1 MMAEPFILGVNYWPR
16 RKAMYWWSN
25 FEADEVREEFDVIA
39 SLGMNVVRLFLL
51 WDDWQ
56 PSSDSVSAE
65 RLADFAKVCDIA
77 AEHNLGLDVTFF
89 TGHMSGPNWSPKWL
103 LDKNA
108 PAPSPYMR
116 QVLSG
121 GKIVDSSYR
130 NMFHDAEALAAS
142 RRLLKTV
149 VSEFKDHDAIWMW
162 NLGNEPDLFAH
173 PHSYQE
179 GRAWAKEMRDLIRE
193 IDPNHPVTCG
203 LHVDSLF
210 NNNGLRIDQVYAET
224 DVAVMHG
231 YPMYIPW
238 ARNNLDVDFMA
249 YLCAL
254 VTALSGKPCLAE
266 EWGGCTAP
274 NGRDSEVWE
283 WTSYKAQHRT
293 QFMASEIALANHIEA
308 VLPKLQEVGST
319 GSMFWCYADYVE
331 ELWDKP
337 PCDENGAKH
346 ERHFGLVRPDGS
358 LKPHAEVIRK
368 FAETKPTIQPAT
380 RTVTLD
386 ISADEYYENPY
397 FEAQRLYK
405 DYLSRYGESLT

>member
-1 MMAEPFILGVNYWPR
+1 MADPFVLGVNYWPR

-39 SLGMNVVRLFLL
+39 SLGLNVVRLFLL

-56 PSSDSVSAE
+56 PSSDSVSSE

-77 AEHNLGLDVTFF
+77 AERNLGLDVTFF
-89 TGHMSGPNWSPKWL
+89 TGHMSGPNWSPRWL

-108 PAPSPYMR
+108 PPPSPYMR
-116 QVLSG
+116 QVLTD

-130 NMFHDAEALAAS
+130 NMFHDLEALSAS
-142 RRLLKTV
+142 RILLKTV
-149 VSEFKDHDAIWMW
+149 VGEFKDHDAIWMW

-179 GRAWAKEMRDLIRE
+179 GRAWVKGMRDLIRD
-193 IDPNHPVTCG
+193 ISI
-203 LHVDSLF
+203 L

-254 VTALSGKPCLAE
+254 VTGLTGKPCLAE

-274 NGRDSEVWE
+274 DGRDSEVWE
-283 WTSYKAQHRT
+283 WTSYKGQPRT
-293 QFMASEIALANHIEA
+293 QFMASETALANHIEA

-337 PCDENGAKH
+337 PCDPNGAKH

-368 FAETKPTIQPAT
+368 FAETKPTVQAAT
-380 RTVTLD
+380 RTVALD
-386 ISADEYYENPY
+386 ISADEYYQNPY
-397 FEAQRLYK
+397 LHAQRLYK

>member
-1 MMAEPFILGVNYWPR
+1 MSQPFVLGVNYWPR

-25 FEADEVREEFDVIA
+25 FEKDEVREEFDVIA

-56 PSSDSVSAE
+56 PTSDQVSAD
-65 RLADFAKVCDIA
+65 RLRDFGHVCDLA
-77 AEHNLGLDVTFF
+77 AERNLGLDVTFF

-103 LDKNA
+103 LKKDA
-108 PAPSPYMR
+108 PPPSPHVR
-116 QVLSG
+116 QVMTG
-121 GKIVDSSYR
+121 GEIVDSLYR
-130 NMFHDAEALAAS
+130 NMFHDEEALSAS
-142 RRLLKTV
+142 RLLLKTV
-149 VSEFKDHDAIWMW
+149 VGEYKDHDAIWMW

-173 PHSYQE
+173 PHSAQA
-179 GRAWAKEMRDLIRE
+179 GREWVRDMRSLIRE
-193 IDPNHPVTCG
+193 IDPKHPVTCG
-203 LHVDSLF
+203 LHVASLLED
-210 NNNGLRIDQVYAET
+210 NGLNIDKVYGET

-231 YPMYIPW
+231 YPMYIDW
-238 ARNNLDVDFMA
+238 ARNNLDTDFMP

-274 NGRDSEVWE
+274 AGSDSEVWE
-283 WTSYKAQHRT
+283 WTSYQGQHRT
-293 QFMASEIALANHIEA
+293 QFMASEQALADHIEA
-308 VLPKLQEVGST
+308 VLPKLLEVGST
-319 GSMFWCYADYVE
+319 GSMFWCYADYIE

-337 PCDENGAKH
+337 PCDPNGAKH

-368 FAETKPTIQPAT
+368 FAETKPMVQPAS

-386 ISADEYYENPY
+386 ISIDEYYQNP
-397 FEAQRLYK
+397 AMHAHRLYQ
-405 DYLSRYGESLT
+405 DYIARYGIE

>member
-1 MMAEPFILGVNYWPR
+1 MSEQFVLGVNYWPR

-25 FEADEVREEFDVIA
+25 FDADEVREEFDIIA
-39 SLGMNVVRLFLL
+39 SIGMNVVRLFLL

-56 PSSDSVSAE
+56 PTSDSVSPE
-65 RLADFAKVCDIA
+65 RLRDFETVCNIA
-77 AEHNLGLDVTFF
+77 AERNLKLDVTFF
-89 TGHMSGPNWSPKWL
+89 TGHMSGPNWSPRWL

-108 PAPSPYMR
+108 PAPSPHVR

-121 GKIVDSSYR
+121 GQIVDSSYR
-130 NMFHDAEALAAS
+130 NMFHDPEALSAS
-142 RRLLKTV
+142 RLLLKTV

-173 PHSYQE
+173 PHSSE
-179 GRAWAKEMRDLIRE
+179 AGREWVKNMRDLIRE
-193 IDPNHPVTCG
+193 IDPVRNVTCG
-203 LHVDSLF
+203 LHVDSLL
-210 NNNGLRIDQVYAET
+210 NDNGLRVDQVFGET

-238 ARNNLDVDFMA
+238 ARDNLDTNFMP

-274 NGRDSEVWE
+274 DGRDSEVWE
-283 WTSYKAQHRT
+283 WTSYQGVERT
-293 QFMASEIALANHIEA
+293 QFMASEQALADHIEG
-308 VLPKLQEVGST
+308 VLPKLIEVGST
-319 GSMFWCYADYVE
+319 GGMLWCFADYIE
-331 ELWDKP
+331 ELWDRP
-337 PCDENGAKH
+337 PCDPHGAKH

-358 LKPHAEVIRK
+358 LKPHAEVIKK
-368 FAETKPTIQPAT
+368 FAETKPTVQAPQ

-386 ISADEYYENPY
+386 ITPEEYYQAPNMH
-397 FEAQRLYK
+397 AQRLYK
-405 DYLSRYGESLT
+405 EFLAKYKGLEA